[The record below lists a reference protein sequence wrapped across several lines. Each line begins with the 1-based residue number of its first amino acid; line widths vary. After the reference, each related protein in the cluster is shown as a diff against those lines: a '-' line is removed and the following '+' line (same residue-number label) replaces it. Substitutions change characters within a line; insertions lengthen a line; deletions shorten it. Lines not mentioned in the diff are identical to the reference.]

1 MYLVSHI
8 EYLLQ
13 GEHILFLISKQTFDS
28 VTIHAVHL
36 VNLFCLLGCHFSQS
50 LENSEL
56 AVVIIVK
63 IVLLGQGFKGLEGID
78 DLSIVFGKDVVGSK

>member
-1 MYLVSHI
+1 VYLVSHI

-13 GEHILFLISKQTFDS
+13 CEHILFLISKQTFDS

-36 VNLFCLLGCHFSQS
+36 VNLFCLLGCHFSQP